1 MRLFNGDCL
10 ELLRGLET
18 DSIDLIA
25 TDPPYQLSSTSRPR
39 PDQSAEG
46 SYGREVPFSRQQS
59 RIKGFMGEEW
69 DVMPPVDVWEECL
82 RVIKPGA
89 FAFIM
94 TTPRQDSLCQILMDL
109 TGAGFQMGFSSLYF
123 AYASGFPKA
132 MSVSKAADKRLGA
145 ERISLGRHPNARET
159 LGTVQICKKN
169 GDGQLRPIPA
179 TPQAKTLDGSY
190 AGAQFKPAVEVIL
203 VCMKPLSRITRS
215 DFAGEYDYF
224 YTSRIDIKDKTEADR
239 KQKAKLEQKYNIPL
253 KEGDVIESRI
263 ALNPRFNDETLL
275 NRDKVLKS
283 KPYTNS
289 DLSGYVSEALKNR
302 KGITWLDDCRVPYE
316 SDDSLIAKNPH
327 THRENNRAYSDIY
340 GEYQASSYNLPSGRF
355 PANLIVSDDVLNDG
369 RITKSTGGKSGHTA
383 AYSGGYKEEYYGDMK
398 PGLGDSGSFSRY
410 FDLDAW
416 WNKKLE
422 ELPDSVKKTF
432 PFLIVPK
439 ASKSEKNRGLS
450 GEVKQVPYSEY
461 RKNFDTTK
469 SWVSEYPDGKERPM
483 NKAKNNHPTCK
494 PVKLFSYL
502 ITLGSREGDVVLDP
516 FMGSGTTGV
525 ACQILG
531 RNFIG
536 AEIDSGYFAIAE
548 ARINS
553 TVQKVML

>member
-25 TDPPYQLSSTSRPR
+25 TDPPYGYS
-39 PDQSAEG
+39 
-46 SYGREVPFSRQQS
+46 
-59 RIKGFMGEEW
+59 FMGKAW
-69 DVMPPVDVWEECL
+69 DTFEPKGAYQNKKGLKQLPGNQPFAMTEFFVPIWQECL
-82 RVIKPGA
+82 RALKPGA
-89 FAFIM
+89 FAFVM
-94 TTPRQDSLCQILMDL
+94 CAPRQDVLCKQILAL
-109 TGAGFQMGFSSLYF
+109 QEAGFNTGFSSLYF
-123 AYASGFPKA
+123 CFASGFPKA
-132 MSVSKAADKRLGA
+132 MSVSKAVDKRLGA
-145 ERISLGRHPNARET
+145 KREIVREYETHDIRNAGLMDKKGSMIVKET
-159 LGTVQICKKN
+159 
-169 GDGQLRPIPA
+169 IPA
-179 TPQAKTLDGSY
+179 TPQAKALDGSY
-190 AGAQFKPAVEVIL
+190 GGAQFKPAVEVIL

-239 KQKAKLEQKYNIPL
+239 KQKAKLEQKYNIIL
-253 KEGDVIESRI
+253 KAGDVVESRI

-355 PANLIVSDDVLNDG
+355 PANLLVSDDVLNDG

-416 WNKKLE
+416 WTERIKNLTA
-422 ELPDSVKKTF
+422 SVQKTF

-494 PVKLFSYL
+494 PVRLFSYL
-502 ITLGSREGDVVLDP
+502 ITLGSRPGDVVLDP

-536 AEIDSGYFAIAE
+536 AEIGSGYFAIAE